1 MNEQQKLDFLERF
14 IKETMYLT
22 GNTYDRDFAIQDKF
36 LEDADIIHS
45 DQMTSE
51 EIEYVLELLWKP
63 FTG

>member
-1 MNEQQKLDFLERF
+1 
-14 IKETMYLT
+14 MYLT

-36 LEDADIIHS
+36 LEDADLIHS